1 MTEAIE
7 TRTDYVARLLIE
19 NYTERFAVA
28 DPAYLASKVKAL
40 ETLDRQRAIREI
52 FQLDQKG
59 ELILARQLEIEWE
72 ELVVWQRVMR
82 HLL

>member
-1 MTEAIE
+1 MNEAIE

-28 DPAYLASKVKAL
+28 DPYYLEGKVKCL
-40 ETLDRQRAIREI
+40 EKLNREGAIREI
-52 FQLDQKG
+52 FQLDTKG

-72 ELVVWQRVMR
+72 ELLVWQRVMR

>member
-1 MTEAIE
+1 MIGA
-7 TRTDYVARLLIE
+7 
-19 NYTERFAVA
+19 
-28 DPAYLASKVKAL
+28 ASGSSGKVKAL